1 MEREVGFEAE
11 AAVADKLE
19 VEAEFRW
26 KLYAEAGKG
35 G

>member
-1 MEREVGFEAE
+1 MVEREVGFEAVKAAE

-26 KLYAEAGKG
+26 
-35 G
+35 